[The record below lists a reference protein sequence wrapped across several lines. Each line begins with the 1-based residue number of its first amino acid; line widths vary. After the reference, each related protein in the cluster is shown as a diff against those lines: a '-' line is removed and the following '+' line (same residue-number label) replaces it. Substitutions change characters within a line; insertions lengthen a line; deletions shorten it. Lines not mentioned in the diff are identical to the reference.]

1 MSKRDTE
8 PMLIVNIP
16 SPLCVCVCVCV
27 SKWQSKATKMETP
40 VDK

>member
-16 SPLCVCVCVCV
+16 SPLCVCVCV